1 MLFLWLCWCIDQ
13 LVSSYII
20 LKIYTIRNAI
30 NVDGANRFHDHCTG
44 LHSLGAKRLSPTAS
58 WSFRVGGFLWQIER
72 ILWDQWG
79 YYIIY
84 MFLSLKWEFHSCS
97 GPLLFVRCVYW
108 EAFRCFSMHKHNLK
122 HMNLVLSSFFLSIT
136 GFWFEAKAHFILKVI
151 SFLWWRHTVF
161 RKIANDIF
169 DGLFCWFISISLS

>member
-20 LKIYTIRNAI
+20 LNIYTIRNAI

-84 MFLSLKWEFHSCS
+84 MFFSLKWEFHSCS
-97 GPLLFVRCVYW
+97 GPLLFVKCVYW
-108 EAFRCFSMHKHNLK
+108 EAFRCFFQCTSIIWDTWIWF
-122 HMNLVLSSFFLSIT
+122 SSLLFLSFDHWILIWSK
-136 GFWFEAKAHFILKVI
+136 GSFHIESDFFSVVKAH
-151 SFLWWRHTVF
+151 
-161 RKIANDIF
+161 
-169 DGLFCWFISISLS
+169 GL